1 MEERGNL
8 GRGGELTT
16 GEGDDLSG
24 AEKRVEIN
32 QSEEKEKEREG
43 GITWGTTARVAQREG
58 SLNYGMFQVIT
69 DSNNYLQL
77 LCTFSFQTWNYDVI
91 MWIIHRCFT
100 ARTEEKR
107 RGGRTWSRG
116 NQKNWENWPSSS
128 SPRPPRF
135 SIINSHWPSIM
146 GDWMVNKKKIN

>member
-43 GITWGTTARVAQREG
+43 GIT
-58 SLNYGMFQVIT
+58 
-69 DSNNYLQL
+69 
-77 LCTFSFQTWNYDVI
+77 
-91 MWIIHRCFT
+91 
-100 ARTEEKR
+100 
-107 RGGRTWSRG
+107 
-116 NQKNWENWPSSS
+116 
-128 SPRPPRF
+128 
-135 SIINSHWPSIM
+135 
-146 GDWMVNKKKIN
+146 